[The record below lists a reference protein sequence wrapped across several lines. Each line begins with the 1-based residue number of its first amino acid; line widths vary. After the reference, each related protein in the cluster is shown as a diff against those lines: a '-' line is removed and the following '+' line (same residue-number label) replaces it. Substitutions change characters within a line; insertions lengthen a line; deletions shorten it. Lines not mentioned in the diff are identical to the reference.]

1 MKVIRVDDDTKPLGE
16 LQEIYSENFSQVAIK
31 SLLEN
36 FRRTNEIQRVAL
48 PTSDGMHFFET
59 NRIVCCTS
67 DNSYTYFHI
76 KTDDPKT
83 PVRRLAISKGLTYW
97 EDFLFGK
104 GFFFRVHNQY
114 MVNINYIKR
123 FVKIENSYL
132 VVEHFQEHVPVA
144 RSSKNDFIRFLRIKG
159 MVL

>member
-1 MKVIRVDDDTKPLGE
+1 MLVDDDTKPLGT
-16 LQEIYSENFSQVAIK
+16 LHEIFSEHFNHVDIK
-31 SLLEN
+31 NLLEN
-36 FRRTNEIQRVAL
+36 FRRTNENQRVAL
-48 PTSDGMHFFET
+48 PDCNGMHFFET

-83 PVRRLAISKGLTYW
+83 PVRRLAISKGLSHW
-97 EDFLFGK
+97 EDFLFEK

-132 VVEHFQEHVPVA
+132 VIEHFQEHVPVA
-144 RSSKNDFIRFLRIKG
+144 RNRKDELLSFLRSKRIII
-159 MVL
+159 